1 MGRSV
6 DLSEFINIGQLVSRR
21 ISEAFKYGIEC
32 DLIYGKMLPG
42 ASEQDIHV
50 ASATQNYVAGTRRV
64 TPEGRVYKYGKAT
77 AEIGHMGSGL
87 KFWSLLSDGIGWQ
100 SPKKT
105 QTTSESTIWLNSG
118 KGNAGVAKDEL
129 VGGYIIIHTGTV
141 SNDMVRRIIANTLA
155 DGDGYVTITV
165 DRPWDYAI
173 STDFGTE
180 TYPNPYM
187 NLRQRIAAG
196 SYPVAG
202 DRLSSVAGMPTVRT
216 AVADRFLWIQTW
228 GPCWVTPEGDVAA
241 SPADDRR
248 GCFFDYEGKIIQKS
262 ADVLTTDIQQYAGF
276 IINREDSSTGP
287 PLFMLQISP

>member
-1 MGRSV
+1 MKR
-6 DLSEFINIGQLVSRR
+6 DLSAIDRDIGQPWSR
-21 ISEAFKYGIEC
+21 IIQEAFKHGIDC
-32 DLIYGKMLPG
+32 DIIHGGLLEGK
-42 ASEQDIHV
+42 SEQDIHK

-87 KFWSLLSDGIGWQ
+87 KFWSLLSDGIGYQ
-100 SPKKT
+100 APKKT

-118 KGNAGVAKDEL
+118 KGTAGVAKDEL
-129 VGGYIIIHTGTV
+129 VGGYIIIHTHTV
-141 SNDMVRRIIANTLA
+141 SNDMIRRIIANTLA
-155 DGDGYVTITV
+155 DGDGFVTITV

-173 STDFGTE
+173 ATDFGTE

-196 SYPVAG
+196 SYPTAG

-216 AVADRFLWIQTW
+216 VVADMFLWIQTW
-228 GPCWVTPEGDVAA
+228 GPCWVTPEGEVGAQVAE
-241 SPADDRR
+241 DRR
-248 GCFFDYEGKIIQKS
+248 GCFFDYEGKIIKKS
-262 ADVLTTDIQQYAGF
+262 AAVLTDDIQQYAGF
-276 IINREDSSTGP
+276 IINREDASTGP

>member
-1 MGRSV
+1 MKR
-6 DLSEFINIGQLVSRR
+6 DLSSIDTNIGQMWSR
-21 ISEAFKYGIEC
+21 IIQEAFKHGIDC
-32 DLIYGKMLPG
+32 DIIHGGLLEGK
-42 ASEQDIHV
+42 SEQDIHK
-50 ASATQNYVAGTRRV
+50 ASATQNYVVGTRRV

-87 KFWSLLSDGIGWQ
+87 KFWSLLSNGIGWQ
-100 SPKKT
+100 APKKT
-105 QTTSESTIWLNSG
+105 QTTSESTIWLDSG
-118 KGNAGVAKDEL
+118 KAAGGVAKDEL

-155 DGDGYVTITV
+155 DKDGFVTITV

-173 STDFGTE
+173 ATDFGTE

-187 NLRQRIAAG
+187 DLRQRIAAG

-202 DRLSSVAGMPTVRT
+202 DRRSSVAGMPTVRT
-216 AVADRFLWIQTW
+216 VVADMFLWIQTW
-228 GPCWVTPEGDVAA
+228 GPCWVTPEGAVGA
-241 SPADDRR
+241 SVADDRR

-262 ADVLTTDIQQYAGF
+262 AAVLTDDIQQYAGF
-276 IINREDSSTGP
+276 IINREAAETGP

>member
-1 MGRSV
+1 MKR
-6 DLSEFINIGQLVSRR
+6 DLSAIDRDIGQDWSR
-21 ISEAFKYGIEC
+21 IIQEAFEHGIDC
-32 DLIYGKMLPG
+32 DIIHGGLLEGK
-42 ASEQDIHV
+42 SEQDIYK
-50 ASATQNYVAGTRRV
+50 ASATQNYVVGTRRV

-100 SPKKT
+100 APKKI
-105 QTTSESTIWLNSG
+105 QTTSDSTIWLDSG
-118 KGNAGVAKDEL
+118 KAAGVVTKDEL

-155 DGDGYVTITV
+155 DGDGFVTIRV
-165 DRPWDYAI
+165 DRPWDHAI
-173 STDFGTE
+173 ATDFGTE

-196 SYPVAG
+196 SYPTMG

-216 AVADRFLWIQTW
+216 TVADMFLWIQTW
-228 GPCWVTPEGDVAA
+228 GPCWVTPGANLGANV
-241 SPADDRR
+241 ADDRR
-248 GCFFDYEGKIIQKS
+248 GCFFDYEGKIIEKTAAAAS
-262 ADVLTTDIQQYAGF
+262 TDIQQYAGF
-276 IINREDSSTGP
+276 IINREDTSTGP

>member
-1 MGRSV
+1 MRR
-6 DLSEFINIGQLVSRR
+6 DLSTIDRDIGQDWSR
-21 ISEAFKYGIEC
+21 IIQEAFKHGIDC
-32 DLIYGKMLPG
+32 DIIHGGLLEGK
-42 ASEQDIHV
+42 SEQDIHK
-50 ASATQNYVAGTRRV
+50 ASATQNYVVGTRRV

-105 QTTSESTIWLNSG
+105 QTTLESTIWLDSG
-118 KGNAGVAKDEL
+118 KASAGVAKDEL

-155 DGDGYVTITV
+155 DEDGYVTITV

-173 STDFGTE
+173 ATEFGTE

-196 SYPVAG
+196 SYPTGG

-216 AVADRFLWIQTW
+216 VVADMFLWIQTW
-228 GPCWVTPEGDVAA
+228 GPCWVTPEGDVGA
-241 SPADDRR
+241 SVADDRR

-262 ADVLTTDIQQYAGF
+262 ADVLTADIQQYAGF
-276 IINREDSSTGP
+276 IINREDTSTGP